1 MTYDILEKELNTEKP
16 LRSLYL
22 FYGEE
27 TFLLENCIKK
37 IKKKFGELL
46 KGINDILLDEDSISQ
61 LIDNIESPAFG
72 YEKKLIIVKNSG
84 LFKKDGRK
92 KSSSPL
98 QEKIT
103 EYLKTATLED
113 IVLIFIEDTIDKNSL
128 LDIISQKG
136 IIVEFKELNP
146 LSLIQKLKQIAT
158 LYKVNME
165 ESTIQYLIEVSG
177 TNLQYLINEI
187 RKLIEFAGPNGTIDK
202 KAIDLLAVK
211 QIDSFIFDLTDSL
224 GNKQTAKA
232 MEILDGLIYQ
242 KEPLPK
248 ILVTLYQHFKRLY
261 LCSLAITNHLDVANS
276 IGLKPNQTFLVSKY
290 KRQSSFFQ
298 EKDLRELLEEFALLD
313 YNFKIGK
320 IDLEIGLKSLLCKYC

>member
-1 MTYDILEKELNTEKP
+1 MTYDILEKELNTENP
-16 LRSLYL
+16 LHPLYF

-27 TFLLENCIKK
+27 KFLLENCIKK

-46 KGINDILLDEDSISQ
+46 KGINYILIDEDSVSQ

-98 QEKIT
+98 QEKIANYI
-103 EYLKTATLED
+103 ENHSLDD
-113 IVLIFIEDTIDKNSL
+113 IILIFIEDTLEKNVL
-128 LDIISQKG
+128 TDVISQKG
-136 IIVEFKELNP
+136 IVVEFKELDSF
-146 LSLIQKLKQIAT
+146 SLIRKLKQIAT
-158 LYKVNME
+158 LYKVNIDE
-165 ESTIQYLIEVSG
+165 TTIKFLIEVSG
-177 TNLQYLINEI
+177 TNLQHLINEM
-187 RKLIEFAGPNGTIDK
+187 RKLIEFTGPNGTISK
-202 KAIDLLAVK
+202 EFVSLLAVK
-211 QIDSFIFDLTDSL
+211 QIDSYIFDLTDNL

-248 ILVTLYQHFKRLY
+248 ILVTLYQHFKKLY
-261 LCSLAITNHLDVANS
+261 LCSLAISNNLDIATS
-276 IGLKPNQTFLVSKY
+276 IGLKPNQTFLVNKY
-290 KRQSSFFQ
+290 RRQSSFFN
-298 EKDLRELLEEFALLD
+298 KNDLREILEEFTLLD
-313 YNFKIGK
+313 YNFKMGK